1 MRLVWWN
8 QCGTEEPFEL
18 RNSRFVTEAVFC
30 KVWLPSTVGRDLEK
44 SWRHPRYFLH

>member
-18 RNSRFVTEAVFC
+18 SSSRFVTEAVFC